1 MITAVKMF
9 LGGLSLKPINKK
21 KFFVRLSVILFVCAV
36 LVSFLKPNL
45 IILTADDVKLNELQA
60 ELEET
65 VYSQLSSLDLK
76 EIETILKGLSDSEVA
91 VFGAQNFGDKVSQ
104 IVSGQFATGQQSIF
118 SAVINLFFDD
128 VLDFVP
134 LLASVIVISIICGF
148 LSNLKSENGGRSV
161 GDIIHFV
168 CYGVVITLVMTA
180 VVNLLKMTTS
190 TINGLRSQMEVVFP
204 ILLTIMTAIG
214 GTASVSIYQPAVAFL
229 SSGIMHIFTVVLM
242 PIFIFS
248 LVFTIVSNLTSTVK
262 LDKFTKFFQS
272 AFKWLI
278 GGVFTIFMAFL
289 AIQGIT
295 ASTYDGVSIRT
306 AKYAIRSYIPILG
319 GYLSEGF
326 DVIMASSVLIKN
338 AVGASGLLL
347 MFASVLSPIV
357 KIVVC
362 IFILKLAAAILEPLT
377 DQRISDFIY
386 SVSKSLSMLIVM
398 ILGVAFMYLITV
410 GLIMCTANFV

>member
-1 MITAVKMF
+1 MTRAVKMLFGTINFNKFNGKNLLVRVGVF
-9 LGGLSLKPINKK
+9 LFI
-21 KFFVRLSVILFVCAV
+21 FAVII
-36 LVSFLKPNL
+36 SFLKPNL
-45 IILTADDVKLNELQA
+45 VVVSADDVKINELQT

-65 VYSQLSSLDLK
+65 VYSQLENLNLK
-76 EIETILKGLSDSEVA
+76 EIETILKGLGDNELA

-104 IVSGQFATGQQSIF
+104 IVSGEFASGQQSIF

-128 VLDFVP
+128 VLSFVP
-134 LLASVIVISIICGF
+134 LLASIIVISIICGF
-148 LSNLKSENGGRSV
+148 LSNLKSEGSGKSV

-168 CYGVVITLVMTA
+168 CYGVVITLVMTG
-180 VVNLLKMTTS
+180 VVNLLRMTAS
-190 TINGLRSQMEVVFP
+190 TMNGLRTQMEAVFP

-229 SSGIMHIFTVVLM
+229 SSGIMHIFTAVLM
-242 PIFIFS
+242 PLFIFS
-248 LVFTIVSNLTSTVK
+248 LVFTIVSHLTSTVK

-278 GGVFTIFMAFL
+278 GGIFTIFMAFL

-306 AKYAIRSYIPILG
+306 AKYAIRSYVPILG

-347 MFASVLSPIV
+347 MFSSVLNPIV
-357 KIVVC
+357 KILVF
-362 IFILKLAAAILEPLT
+362 IFVLKLAAAILEPLT
-377 DQRISDFIY
+377 DSRISDFIY

-398 ILGVAFMYLITV
+398 ILGVSFMYLITV